1 VHASPITWLT
11 RLLWLTLPLTLGDLV
26 AAALEGRSTP
36 VTVTAT
42 VLAWGLWA
50 AGLLAS
56 LVRAPW
62 ALLVMRLVMPL
73 AVVAGVAAAVAA
85 DSTPGALGWLGLATA
100 AVAAVA
106 CCTAEV
112 GYECI
117 NGAAYGDEARFPL
130 RPPAVLLLGP
140 IGLVWALTAVPLP
153 AGLLALAARWWVAG
167 ALLVVLGS
175 VAAWWGLRV
184 LTRLT
189 RRWCVFV
196 PAGITL
202 VDDMALAD
210 PTLMRSV
217 DVVAIG
223 PAPADTTALDLTAGA
238 SGLIVQVDLNGA
250 GDFVPAAPRGGV
262 TEAVRAASVLIAP
275 SRPGALLRHARE
287 RRIGVVS
294 DPA

>member
-1 VHASPITWLT
+1 MTWLT
-11 RLLWLTLPLTLGDLV
+11 RLLWLTLPITLGALV
-26 AAALEGRSTP
+26 AASLADRCDAVALA
-36 VTVTAT
+36 AT

-73 AVVAGVAAAVAA
+73 AIVGGVVAA
-85 DSTPGALGWLGLATA
+85 STQTPDVLGWIGLATA
-100 AVAAVA
+100 AVAVVA
-106 CCTAEV
+106 SMTAEV

-130 RPPAVLLLGP
+130 RPPAALLLGP
-140 IGLVWALTAVPLP
+140 IGLVWALATLPLP
-153 AGLLALAARWWVAG
+153 LAMLALAAQQWLLG
-167 ALLVVLGS
+167 ALLAALGIP
-175 VAAWWGLRV
+175 AAWWGVRV
-184 LTRLT
+184 LARLT

-202 VDDMALAD
+202 VDDLALAE

-217 DVVAIG
+217 DIVAIG
-223 PAPADTTALDLTAGA
+223 PATVGTTALDLTAGA
-238 SGLIVQVDLNGA
+238 SGLIVQIDLNGA

-262 TEAVRAASVLIAP
+262 TEAVAAASVLMAP

-287 RRIGVVS
+287 RGVGVAGEVG